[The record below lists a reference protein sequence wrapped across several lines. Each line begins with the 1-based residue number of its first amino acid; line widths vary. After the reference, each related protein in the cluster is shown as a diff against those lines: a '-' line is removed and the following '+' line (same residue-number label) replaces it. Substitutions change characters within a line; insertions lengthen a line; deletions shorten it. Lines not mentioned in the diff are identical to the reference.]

1 MRKLKVQIL
10 RLLRQN
16 SDNRA
21 AKLSR
26 EYLGAKPG
34 EKEAI
39 MAGIRFEK
47 WMSQVCDDCMG

>member
-47 WMSQVCDDCMG
+47 WMSQVCDDCID